1 MDDQSV
7 LDDQQ
12 QQIMKDDSFV
22 KKSSVLYLE
31 DMRHKDPQATIDH
44 IFDRKEKWKK
54 MARRLYTDHEALK
67 AEYQK
72 QIQILK
78 RKFQKESE
86 MKQWWKI
93 ATIAT
98 AGSAIA
104 MMFLVFM
111 VILFTTTSRR
121 VEERPMLVPTS
132 GTMQQTPN
140 HVLASVIIYNGKL
153 QGSGTII
160 SKGEKYALLLSA
172 GHNFAGSTGDF
183 WVYYADGTYTKGTVL
198 SVDKEKDLAIC
209 RVDADTII
217 SHSYIPN
224 LFPKPASITSVGFTN
239 GKGPIFKK
247 LKYKDQFRDVS
258 RNCYVWKFSLES
270 GEYWDGD
277 SGGGV
282 FLDNALAAVA
292 THRKYGQQCVDGR
305 LVSQEVYTTPYNEI
319 LAFLNSNKDKFLG
332 CGDWSL
338 PPVLTVEK
346 SDGPPLWQP
355 TPNVPIY
362 LPQKS
367 EPIATEPN
375 TKLKPSHIGNPVRI
389 LSPSYDHG

>member
-1 MDDQSV
+1 
-7 LDDQQ
+7 
-12 QQIMKDDSFV
+12 
-22 KKSSVLYLE
+22 
-31 DMRHKDPQATIDH
+31 
-44 IFDRKEKWKK
+44 
-54 MARRLYTDHEALK
+54 MARRLYTDHQSLK
-67 AEYQK
+67 AEHQK

-98 AGSAIA
+98 AGSAIV
-104 MMFLVFM
+104 MMFFVFLI
-111 VILFTTTSRR
+111 ILSMTTASRR
-121 VEERPMLVPTS
+121 AEERPMLVPTS
-132 GTMQQTPN
+132 GTVQQTPN

-172 GHNFAGSTGDF
+172 GHNFNGSAGGDF
-183 WVYYADGTYTKGTVL
+183 WVYYADGTYTKGTLL

-217 SHSYIPN
+217 SHSYVPN
-224 LFPKPASITSVGFTN
+224 LFPKSASITSVGFTN

-292 THRKYGQQCVDGR
+292 THRKYGQCIDGR
-305 LVSQEVYTTPYNEI
+305 SSQDVYTTPYNEV
-319 LAFLNSNKDKFLG
+319 LAFLNSNKDKFVG

-355 TPNVPIY
+355 TPNVPIHIP
-362 LPQKS
+362 PQS
-367 EPIATEPN
+367 EPVATEPN
-375 TKLKPSHIGNPVRI
+375 SKLKPSEIGNPVRI